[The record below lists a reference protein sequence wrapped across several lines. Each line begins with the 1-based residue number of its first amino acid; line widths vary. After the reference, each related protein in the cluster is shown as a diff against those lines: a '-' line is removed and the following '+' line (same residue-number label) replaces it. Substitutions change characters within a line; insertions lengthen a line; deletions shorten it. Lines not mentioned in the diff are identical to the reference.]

1 MISART
7 YITFLALAA
16 GWALLYIG
24 GAHITLYFVAFG
36 AALLAWVF
44 KELQAYETGPAPNRA
59 QARVQRRVVEDEED
73 DDWYEEMHA
82 RIYPGSPYAEA
93 AFLGD

>member
-1 MISART
+1 MISAYT
-7 YITFLALAA
+7 VKTFLALIA
-16 GWALLYIG
+16 GWALLHLG

-36 AALLAWVF
+36 AALLAWVY
-44 KELQAYETGPAPNRA
+44 KELQAYDTVPAPNRA
-59 QARVQRRVVEDEED
+59 HKAVTDDAID

>member
-1 MISART
+1 MISAYT
-7 YITFLALAA
+7 VKTFLALIA

-24 GAHITLYFVAFG
+24 GAHFTLYFVAFG
-36 AALLAWVF
+36 ASLLALVF
-44 KELQAYETGPAPNRA
+44 KELQAYDTGPVPNRA
-59 QARVQRRVVEDEED
+59 RKAVTDDATD

-93 AFLGD
+93 AFLND